1 MANLPTRNN
10 NPGDL
15 KNPSTGQFDQFADPN
30 AGFAALKADL
40 QGKMTGNT
48 KTGLG
53 PQSTLQDLAS
63 VWAPASDNNDP
74 VRYATNLAT
83 KLKVATTAP
92 LASLNV
98 DDLASAIAGNEG
110 YQGSAPSSSSA
121 PLSSQAFAER
131 IKSKYPQY
139 KDIDDTQLTQKILV
153 KYPQYKDMVSG
164 SSDVSDSSSN
174 GFPSTKLQIP
184 ASIDTKDPNK
194 GPGFFQGLQE
204 DIQGTNP
211 ESLGTQAGNAIKG
224 VGNFLFPIAGDA
236 YHDIKGDS
244 TKTALQQAGD
254 LGSSALSAATLIPG
268 VGEGVLGLKAG
279 LLGAKAAEAG
289 AEGANL
295 ASKAAP
301 GLLSSVG
308 KNAAL
313 GGAFG
318 ATGALGSGDTDPT
331 KIAESTALGAGT
343 GGLLGA
349 GSHFLGET
357 LGKASATPESRLT
370 EQTARLKTLTKALND
385 NSRPANGMSGAT
397 NPIKTLEEN
406 KWTSLLKSPNGKV
419 DGSALTNPQDTGVI
433 DNEIENHSAQASDL
447 VKSLQ
452 GTVPLDSFRKAAED
466 AIKSDPGIR
475 GSLNIPKELALLDS
489 KLASAKMSYGD
500 ELPYKAIDEIR
511 AGMNRG
517 YNPDE
522 MDTKRVIGDT
532 ARQFLYNGN
541 GTNDAIRSAMANE
554 AELIR
559 ARNFVEKLH
568 GTSVPGGQ
576 FGKYFADVIGAGV
589 GTGLGNAVG
598 GPIGGAIGTG
608 IGGAA
613 THKLGGIL
621 QGRYF
626 DPIGSKT
633 AGLLSKVAKSGAG
646 KTIRGTAKAGLLRGS
661 GSLVQ

>member
-1 MANLPTRNN
+1 MKAAEGAKGNYDAI
-10 NPGDL
+10 GDQG
-15 KNPSTGQFDQFADPN
+15 TAAGIGQWSNQVN
-30 AGFAALKADL
+30 GV
-40 QGKMTGNT
+40 
-48 KTGLG
+48 
-53 PQSTLQDLAS
+53 PQKLSHGAIPLNFQ
-63 VWAPASDNNDP
+63 NE
-74 VRYATNLAT
+74 AT
-83 KLKVATTAP
+83 KYGLNPQDFSPENQNKVLYAEV
-92 LASLNV
+92 ASKKKAGLTPEQI
-98 DDLASAIAGNEG
+98 LSAHN
-110 YQGSAPSSSSA
+110 
-121 PLSSQAFAER
+121 
-131 IKSKYPQY
+131 
-139 KDIDDTQLTQKILV
+139 
-153 KYPQYKDMVSG
+153 SG
-164 SSDVSDSSSN
+164 
-174 GFPSTKLQIP
+174 
-184 ASIDTKDPNK
+184 DPNK
-194 GPGFFQGLQE
+194 YLDAATSTGTGPVGAYDVKGYVDRGMAAAQQYAQQSKGNAQGYQPPAPAGQTQAPTGSVQGYVPPTPPQQPVAPETSSQGSTDPSGGFLSGLQE
-204 DIQGTNP
+204 DLNGTNP
-211 ESLGTQAGNAIKG
+211 ESLGTQAGNTIKG

-289 AEGANL
+289 VEGANL

-301 GLLSSVG
+301 GLLSSIG

-313 GGAFG
+313 GGAYG

-576 FGKYFADVIGAGV
+576 LGKYFADVIGAGV

-633 AGLLSKVAKSGAG
+633 AGLLSNVAKSSAA
-646 KTIRGTAKAGLLRGS
+646 KVARGTAKAGLLRGA
-661 GSLVQ
+661 GSLIH